1 MGLREGD
8 LHDLVKSVFEVDSYK
23 SKMGDDADIV
33 VVSFSVMEQQ
43 AAKDLVDFIEKG
55 YNFVLDAD
63 ATPGEID
70 EGMYKVFVEMERN
83 RKVNDN
89 IVELLDGVGKLSAID
104 EFKFR
109 YYKSFRSRDANI
121 NNLQEMIPI
130 DPSSYDLVVQEGRI
144 DNFKDFFTNSYLDKI
159 EMYENTLLVKKIYAD
174 PIVLHVKDFN
184 DTNQINEGLEEKINV
199 DGYAEIM
206 FLTKYLGD
214 YNITKF
220 GKNTFTLE
228 NKGYTLVVERLQH

>member
-8 LHDLVKSVFEVDSYK
+8 LHDLVKPVFEVDSYK
-23 SKMGDDADIV
+23 SKMGDDADIC
-33 VVSFSVMEQQ
+33 VVSFSVIEHQ

-70 EGMYKVFVEMERN
+70 NGMYKVFVEMERD

-89 IVELLDGVGKLSAID
+89 IMELLDGVGKLSRID

-109 YYKSFRSRDANI
+109 YYKSFRSRAANI
-121 NNLQEMIPI
+121 GNLQEMVPI
-130 DPSSYDLVVQEGRI
+130 DPRSYDLVVQESRI
-144 DNFKDFFTNSYLDKI
+144 DNFKDFFTNSFVDKI
-159 EMYENTLLVKKIYAD
+159 EMFENNLLIKKIYAD
-174 PIVLHVKDFN
+174 PIVFNVKDF
-184 DTNQINEGLEEKINV
+184 DETNNINTRLDEKINM

-228 NKGYTLVVERLQH
+228 NKGYTLVLERVI